1 MGLLLTFTRR
11 MYLIRAKSEVNM
23 KILNI
28 TKKLGDLTRYA
39 SNIADG
45 KISLRDMYDI
55 PSRLFQR
62 QSIFQMTSHQN
73 AVMTA
78 NMQMAAMGGMLAMQL
93 GQMPPEMQA
102 MYQQQIFM
110 NLYSEARKEAAQQE
124 QKLLNEQEAELT
136 TEKAKLQALAEEY
149 DVELKSLDQ
158 QQQKDYDIFKVA

>member
-1 MGLLLTFTRR
+1 
-11 MYLIRAKSEVNM
+11 M

-28 TKKLGDLTRYA
+28 TKKLHDLTRYA

-45 KISLRDMYDI
+45 KISIKEMSDI
-55 PSRLFQR
+55 PARLFQR

-78 NMQMAAMGGMLAMQL
+78 QMQMGAMGSMLAMQL
-93 GQMPPEMQA
+93 GQMPPQMQA
-102 MYQQQIFM
+102 MYQNQVFM

-124 QKLLNEQEAELT
+124 QKLLNEQEEELT
-136 TEKAKLQALAEEY
+136 AEKAKLEALAQEY

>member
-1 MGLLLTFTRR
+1 
-11 MYLIRAKSEVNM
+11 M

-28 TKKLGDLTRYA
+28 TKKLHDLTRYA

-45 KISLRDMYDI
+45 KISVKEMSDI
-55 PSRLFQR
+55 PARLFQR

-78 NMQMAAMGGMLAMQL
+78 QMQMGAMGSMLAMQL
-93 GQMPPEMQA
+93 GQMPPQMQA
-102 MYQQQIFM
+102 MYQNQVFM

-124 QKLLNEQEAELT
+124 QKLLNEQEEELT
-136 TEKAKLQALAEEY
+136 AEKAKLEALAQEY